1 MSRFATYT
9 DEQIENILNEKGS
22 KETKQQTRVLYNIL
36 VSYCNEKQIEFDEN
50 TVDKESLNTILGRF
64 YVEVRTGR

>member
-9 DEQIENILNEKGS
+9 DEWIENILNEKGS

-50 TVDKESLNTILGRF
+50 TVDKESLNMILGRF